1 MTETR
6 PETQGPAGAGE
17 PEIESEPAATAP
29 DEEAAAGAGAEA
41 AAEGVV
47 PEEVVEDEAAG
58 AEAEPE
64 PETELERALRE
75 RAEYLELAQRSRAE
89 LENFRRRMAAEAAGA
104 ELRGRSTLARALLP
118 AIDNL
123 ERALLAAGVDP
134 EGRVDESEPAS
145 REVSAQTAL
154 AEGIALVYRDLCNGM
169 HRSGVQ
175 SFDPRGERFDP
186 LRHEA
191 VATGASEDA
200 EKGEVLETLEKGYVL
215 GEQVLRPARVVVNG

>member
-1 MTETR
+1 MTESR
-6 PETQGPAGAGE
+6 PDTEEAAVEPEAGPDETAVPEGAAASNGE
-17 PEIESEPAATAP
+17 PETERPANGVDDAP
-29 DEEAAAGAGAEA
+29 
-41 AAEGVV
+41 
-47 PEEVVEDEAAG
+47 
-58 AEAEPE
+58 EPE
-64 PETELERALRE
+64 PETELERAQRE

-89 LENFRRRMAAEAAGA
+89 LENYRRRVAADAAGA
-104 ELRGRSTLARALLP
+104 ELRGRSTLAKALLP

-134 EGRVDESEPAS
+134 DGKIDDGEPLS
-145 REVSAQTAL
+145 QEVTAQTAL
-154 AEGIALVYRDLCNGM
+154 AEGIALVYRELCNGL
-169 HRSGVQ
+169 HRSGVE

-200 EKGEVLETLEKGYVL
+200 GKGEVLETLEKGYLL

>member
-1 MTETR
+1 MTESR
-6 PETQGPAGAGE
+6 PETEEAASEPEAPGHDEAAVPDGAAAVNGE
-17 PEIESEPAATAP
+17 PEAEGPANGEGGPPEPESEP
-29 DEEAAAGAGAEA
+29 
-41 AAEGVV
+41 
-47 PEEVVEDEAAG
+47 
-58 AEAEPE
+58 EPE
-64 PETELERALRE
+64 PETELEQALRE

-134 EGRVDESEPAS
+134 EGRVDGGEPVS

-154 AEGIALVYRDLCNGM
+154 AEGIALVYRDLCSGM

-191 VATGASEDA
+191 VATGESEDA